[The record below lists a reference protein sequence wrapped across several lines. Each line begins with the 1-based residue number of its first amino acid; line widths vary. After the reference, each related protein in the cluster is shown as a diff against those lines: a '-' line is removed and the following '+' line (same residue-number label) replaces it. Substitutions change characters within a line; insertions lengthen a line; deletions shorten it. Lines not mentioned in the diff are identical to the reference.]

1 VKYLLLLGLV
11 TLVACSKTADRQ
23 TSSAQE
29 DDNQR
34 CDFGIKQFNLSKR
47 APVNNNNEVATKRP
61 PKPPGGTTPP
71 PSNAGVILL
80 DFDGHFV
87 SGTMWNSGGTDFT
100 CAPANVTIEDASV
113 ILQRVTNDYSP
124 FNITVTTDEA
134 VYNAA
139 NSLRR
144 TRVVI
149 TESWEWYGQ
158 AGGAAFLNTFMTG
171 TSTPCFVFS
180 SLLGYNVKSIAEA
193 SSHEAGHTLGLRH
206 QSSYDA
212 NCVKISEYNAGQG
225 SGEIGWAPI
234 MGNSYSRNLS
244 LWHKGP
250 NSINCSTIQD
260 DVAIIANVVGYKTDD
275 YSNSTASA
283 AALASSLAGCVN
295 NSNDLD
301 FFSLNLSTT
310 KTVSLIPVNVGI
322 NNAGAN
328 LDLILKIYNSQGS
341 LLASYDTP
349 AILNTST
356 VLAPGNYFVSVGTVA
371 NTYATTY
378 GMLGKYNISL
388 Y

>member
-87 SGTMWNSGGTDFT
+87 SGTMWNSGGTDFA
-100 CAPANVTIEDASV
+100 CAPANVTVEDASV

-301 FFSLNLSTT
+301 FFSLSLSTT

-371 NTYATTY
+371 NPYATTY

>member
-1 VKYLLLLGLV
+1 VKNLLLLGLV
-11 TLVACSKTADRQ
+11 TLAACSKTADRQ
-23 TSSAQE
+23 PSSVQE
-29 DDNQR
+29 DENQS

-47 APVNNNNEVATKRP
+47 APVNNIEVATKRP
-61 PKPPGGTTPP
+61 PKPPSGTTPP

-80 DFDGHFV
+80 DFDGHLV
-87 SGTMWNSGGTDFT
+87 SGTMWNSGGSNFT
-100 CAPANVTIEDASV
+100 CAPANVTAVDASV

-158 AGGAAFLNTFMTG
+158 AGGAAYLNTFMSG
-171 TSTPCFVFS
+171 SNTPCFVFS

-212 NCVKISEYNAGQG
+212 NCVKISEYNSGLG

-250 NSINCSTIQD
+250 NSLGCSSIQD
-260 DVAIIANVVGYKTDD
+260 DVAVIANVVGYKTDD
-275 YSNSTASA
+275 YSNSTTSA
-283 AALASSLAGCVN
+283 VALAASLDGCVS
-295 NSNDLD
+295 NSSDLD
-301 FFSLNLSTT
+301 FFSLSLGTT
-310 KTVSLIPVNVGI
+310 RTVSLIPTNVGI
-322 NNAGAN
+322 YNAGAN
-328 LDLILKIYNSQGS
+328 LDLILKVYNSQGS
-341 LLASYDTP
+341 LLA
-349 AILNTST
+349 AIENPSVLNTST
-356 VLAPGNYFVSVGTVA
+356 VLAPGNYYVSVSTAA
-371 NTYATTY
+371 NPYATTY

>member
-1 VKYLLLLGLV
+1 MKYLLPLGLV

-23 TSSAQE
+23 TSSVQE
-29 DDNQR
+29 DKIQS

-47 APVNNNNEVATKRP
+47 APVNYNEVATKRP
-61 PKPPGGTTPP
+61 KPPGGGTTPP

-80 DFDGHFV
+80 DFNGHFV
-87 SGTMWNSGGTDFT
+87 TGTMWNSSGIDFT
-100 CAPANVTIEDASV
+100 CAPANLTAEDANI

-158 AGGAAFLNTFMTG
+158 AGGAAYLNTFMTG
-171 TSTPCFVFS
+171 TNTPCFVFS
-180 SLLGYNVKSIAEA
+180 SLLGYNIKSIAEA
-193 SSHEAGHTLGLRH
+193 SSHESGHTLGLRH

-212 NCVKISEYNAGQG
+212 NCVKISEYNSGQG

-250 NSINCSTIQD
+250 NSLGCNSIQD

-275 YSNSTASA
+275 YSNSTSSA
-283 AALASSLAGCVN
+283 ASLSSSLNGCVS
-295 NSNDLD
+295 NSGDLD
-301 FFSLNLSTT
+301 FFSLNLGTT
-310 KTVSLIPVNVGI
+310 KTVSLVPTNVGI
-322 NNAGAN
+322 YNAGAN
-328 LDLILKIYNSQGS
+328 LDLILKVYNSQGS
-341 LLASYDTP
+341 LLAAYENPS
-349 AILNTST
+349 ILNTST
-356 VLAPGNYFVSVGTVA
+356 VLAPGNYFVSVGTAA
-371 NTYATTY
+371 NPYTTTY
-378 GMLGKYNISL
+378 GMLGKYTISL
-388 Y
+388 N

>member
-1 VKYLLLLGLV
+1 MKYLLLLGLV

-23 TSSAQE
+23 PTSVEEEVSQS
-29 DDNQR
+29 

-47 APVNNNNEVATKRP
+47 APVDNNEVATKRP
-61 PKPPGGTTPP
+61 KPPGTTPTPPP

-80 DFDGHFV
+80 DFNGHFV
-87 SGTMWNSGGTDFT
+87 SGTMWNSGGTSFT
-100 CAPANVTIEDASV
+100 CAPANVSAEDANI
-113 ILQRVTNDYSP
+113 ILQRVTNDFSP

-139 NSLRR
+139 NYLRR

-149 TESWEWYGQ
+149 TESWEWFGQ
-158 AGGAAFLNTFMTG
+158 AGGTSFLNTFTSG
-171 TSTPCFVFS
+171 TNTPCFVFS

-193 SSHEAGHTLGLRH
+193 SSHESGHTLGLRH
-206 QSSYDA
+206 QASYDA
-212 NCVKISEYNAGQG
+212 NCVKISEYNTGQG

-250 NSINCSTIQD
+250 NSLGCSNIQD

-283 AALASSLAGCVN
+283 VALTGSLAGCVSN
-295 NSNDLD
+295 NNDLD
-301 FFSLNLSTT
+301 FFSLNLGTT

-322 NNAGAN
+322 SNAGAN
-328 LDLILKIYNSQGS
+328 LDLILKVYNSQGG
-341 LLASYDTP
+341 LLAAYENPS
-349 AILNTST
+349 ILNTST
-356 VLAPGNYFVSVGTVA
+356 TLAPGNYYVSVGTAA
-371 NTYATTY
+371 NSYATTY